1 MVKRHLVFSLGS
13 WGIGILGSMSQAIN
27 AEDLNTGQWLAAYI
41 YFPELAEEVVATQ
54 PSSLLMDCRS

>member
-41 YFPELAEEVVATQ
+41 V
-54 PSSLLMDCRS
+54 PSQFCL